1 MGKGRPLSWVG
12 YAAEHAHAQPAI
24 AIKQQ
29 LTADSKDGG
38 QASQSSDFE
47 RLRQPSNLIFCLC
60 LSWGSTVR
68 HMGLMSVSDG
78 GRQRL
83 LEQGS
88 ALKGDLDQ
96 LVDKITW

>member
-1 MGKGRPLSWVG
+1 
-12 YAAEHAHAQPAI
+12 
-24 AIKQQ
+24 
-29 LTADSKDGG
+29 
-38 QASQSSDFE
+38 
-47 RLRQPSNLIFCLC
+47 
-60 LSWGSTVR
+60 
-68 HMGLMSVSDG
+68 MSVLEG

>member
-38 QASQSSDFE
+38 QASQSSNFE

-68 HMGLMSVSDG
+68 HMGLMSVFDG